1 MRGKSFQQITSN
13 ITFIKELFRNQMTL
27 FQEPYKNQTGD
38 KSNGSFVIIFCF
50 ISIIID
56 VIREANNLN
65 SPSVPIAQ
73 LIIEFFS
80 KNLYREAAV

>member
-1 MRGKSFQQITSN
+1 MA
-13 ITFIKELFRNQMTL
+13 L
-27 FQEPYKNQTGD
+27 FQKPYKNQTGD
-38 KSNGSFVIIFCF
+38 KANGSFVIIFCV
-50 ISIIID
+50 IGIIID

-65 SPSVPIAQ
+65 CSSVPIAQ